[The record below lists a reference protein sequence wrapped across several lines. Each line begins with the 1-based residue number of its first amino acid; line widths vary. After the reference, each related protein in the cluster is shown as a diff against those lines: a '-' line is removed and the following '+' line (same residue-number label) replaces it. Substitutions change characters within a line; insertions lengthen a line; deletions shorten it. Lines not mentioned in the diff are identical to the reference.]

1 MTDIRAL
8 KRNVSELPEREP
20 IPGIV
25 ARRLAGENVMIQ
37 YLSVKKGTTAP
48 QHSHENEQIMVLLEG
63 RMQMIVGDSAK
74 GELTEIEM
82 VRGDV
87 IHYPPNMPHGGE
99 ALDDCVILDIF
110 SPPSETTGID
120 G

>member
-1 MTDIRAL
+1 MSDIRAL
-8 KRNVSELPEREP
+8 KCNVSDLPQREP

-25 ARRLAGENVMIQ
+25 AHRLAGENVMIQ
-37 YLSVKKGTTAP
+37 FLSVKKGTTAP
-48 QHSHENEQIMVLLEG
+48 QHRHENEQIMLLLEG
-63 RMQMIVGDSAK
+63 RMQMVVGDADK
-74 GELTEIEM
+74 GEATEIVME
-82 VRGDV
+82 RGDV